1 MKADNERQM
10 GLCVM
15 KYVKAGNRR
24 RCILAGI
31 ESGNRECVR
40 DGSAWLACVS
50 RGGRVCV
57 RASAR
62 EGKAELC
69 GECVRGEGACLA
81 CV

>member
-40 DGSAWLACVS
+40 DGSACLACV
-50 RGGRVCV
+50 GQGR
-57 RASAR
+57 APAR